1 MPKEPS
7 EIYLME
13 RETLFM
19 ATAADLKALA
29 KKKSFAEKVVLAEA
43 ICGEESEKLF
53 LKDGVKYK
61 FLEFDGEVKLVIVQQ
76 VSPYDT
82 RLTHDMLLPLK
93 ERVRDECN
101 KRWHVTIKVKN
112 SIWEGRPAS

>member
-1 MPKEPS
+1 
-7 EIYLME
+7 ME

-29 KKKSFAEKVVLAEA
+29 KKKSFTEKVALAETV
-43 ICGEESEKLF
+43 CGEESEKLF

-61 FLEFDGEVKLVIVQQ
+61 FLDFDGEVKLVIVQQ
-76 VSPYDT
+76 EPPYDT
-82 RLTHDMLLPLK
+82 RLTHTMIDPLK
-93 ERVRDECN
+93 KRISSEVN
-101 KRWHVTIKVKN
+101 KRWHVTIKVRN